1 MISSAQIDGI
11 VRGVL
16 ALVSGLAIAYG
27 IGDAATWAIITGS
40 IAALATAVWSLYSN
54 SQAQLINQVSKDP
67 EVKAVIV
74 DTPKLA
80 DSIPSDK
87 VVSST

>member
-80 DSIPSDK
+80 NSIPSEK

>member
-16 ALVSGLAIAYG
+16 ALVSGIAIAWG
-27 IGDAATWAIITGS
+27 IGDAATWAIITGAIVS
-40 IAALATAVWSLYSN
+40 LATAAWSIYSN
-54 SQAQLINQVSKDP
+54 SQAQLIGQVASDD

-80 DSIPSDK
+80 DSIPNDK